1 MSSSV
6 FYFIEHGGSYFLLF
20 MLEKRKK
27 RNIQLILLCTFDGK
41 LGSVGNSISAS
52 FILWMVQVWSFLT
65 KDSKLNKKKSKY
77 DPWG

>member
-41 LGSVGNSISAS
+41 SVVSWKFDFSLIYSLDGSSLVIPDEG
-52 FILWMVQVWSFLT
+52 L
-65 KDSKLNKKKSKY
+65 
-77 DPWG
+77 